1 VKSLLGATMGPDL
14 SVIYENPRFD
24 ANTPTLWPV
33 IDRAFRFGAVL
44 GLEWGSLTLVEE
56 APRYLKVATIV
67 IAVLILA
74 VLESWP
80 WLRMRD
86 KRLFP
91 VLMATL
97 IVGYAGVFGYAFIT
111 KPTKPHAVASV
122 ATSHVP
128 SAPAR
133 TPISEAKAAPFISPI
148 HEKSQKWDFVMGIR
162 AWMRKNG
169 SSADYCQVNIVYN
182 SLVRFAEVSAT
193 DFKEILTVVGW
204 RYDES
209 PLTDGVRAELN
220 VEPDITVRTI
230 YSTSGP
236 SRDCAEALVLQLKNV
251 GKRRDGSAISAPERR
266 LAEAEAS
273 DYLKRCGPGCV
284 EVRFGDESK

>member
-1 VKSLLGATMGPDL
+1 M
-14 SVIYENPRFD
+14 
-24 ANTPTLWPV
+24 
-33 IDRAFRFGAVL
+33 
-44 GLEWGSLTLVEE
+44 
-56 APRYLKVATIV
+56 
-67 IAVLILA
+67 
-74 VLESWP
+74 
-80 WLRMRD
+80 
-86 KRLFP
+86 
-91 VLMATL
+91 
-97 IVGYAGVFGYAFIT
+97 
-111 KPTKPHAVASV
+111 
-122 ATSHVP
+122 
-128 SAPAR
+128 
-133 TPISEAKAAPFISPI
+133 
-148 HEKSQKWDFVMGIR
+148 
-162 AWMRKNG
+162 
-169 SSADYCQVNIVYN
+169 
-182 SLVRFAEVSAT
+182 

-230 YSTSGP
+230 YSTPGP